1 MTRVIFIKRV
11 YARAGTTWWGVGR
24 GGLNEPS
31 RRLVGFFVRRVKRK
45 SIVRLDTH
53 ESTAHKKL
61 GRLLWDGSGQKIYF
75 FPIFFPHTG
84 WIKGQAFVF
93 LRIGLRPAIQPPR

>member
-31 RRLVGFFVRRVKRK
+31 RRLVVFFVRRVKRR

-53 ESTAHKKL
+53 ASTAFVGRKKDL
-61 GRLLWDGSGQKIYF
+61 VYRYF
-75 FPIFFPHTG
+75 FPFPFYTFFPHTG
-84 WIKGQAFVF
+84 SKAKPLCF
-93 LRIGLRPAIQPPR
+93 